1 MIAVIVPIYN
11 TEKYL
16 RETIDSVICQT
27 LSFAEHIR
35 LILLDDAST
44 DGSFAICE
52 QYQKQ
57 YPKQILVKH
66 YDTNQGVSALRNEGV
81 RIAGEMGDELIT
93 FLDSDDKLADDAME
107 KAKMYF
113 ESHEDISV
121 AAIAVKYFGTRDG
134 EQRLNWRFQEM
145 DVVDIKKQYT
155 FPHYYVG
162 GVFLRKRV
170 LNELHFDE
178 TMNFWEDALAI
189 NQVIVSEG
197 KYGLIQDTFYFYRKR
212 EDESSLVDTAWHKKE
227 RYTTLLSS
235 GYGQLFAYSRKKHH
249 RIIPYVQYMVAYHMR
264 LMMMKSKQSIIEEI
278 LSEEELAA
286 LRDDVQKV
294 LKKIKV
300 KYILQIPTSLPI
312 IEGMLSMRAGK
323 QVRAK
328 RVYKDNDCVLMYKGV
343 ELARMSERSVKL
355 FHIIEDEKSEF
366 NGMWRGR
373 FCTPIYAMKKEDYI
387 FAEHNGVRINS
398 EEFIC
403 RKQIFIL
410 GKRLRCYYH
419 AGFVIAIPKEWDRA
433 VFGIHIAEADA
444 DILMNEIVF
453 NEVRLIYFEGETEE
467 HDEFEIDRDDEK
479 DM

>member
-113 ESHEDISV
+113 ESHEDVSV

-328 RVYKDNDCVLMYKGV
+328 RVYKDNDCVLMYK
-343 ELARMSERSVKL
+343 
-355 FHIIEDEKSEF
+355 
-366 NGMWRGR
+366 
-373 FCTPIYAMKKEDYI
+373 
-387 FAEHNGVRINS
+387 
-398 EEFIC
+398 
-403 RKQIFIL
+403 
-410 GKRLRCYYH
+410 
-419 AGFVIAIPKEWDRA
+419 
-433 VFGIHIAEADA
+433 
-444 DILMNEIVF
+444 
-453 NEVRLIYFEGETEE
+453 
-467 HDEFEIDRDDEK
+467 
-479 DM
+479 

>member
-66 YDTNQGVSALRNEGV
+66 YDTNQGVSVLRNEGV

-170 LNELHFDE
+170 LNEF
-178 TMNFWEDALAI
+178 
-189 NQVIVSEG
+189 
-197 KYGLIQDTFYFYRKR
+197 
-212 EDESSLVDTAWHKKE
+212 
-227 RYTTLLSS
+227 
-235 GYGQLFAYSRKKHH
+235 
-249 RIIPYVQYMVAYHMR
+249 
-264 LMMMKSKQSIIEEI
+264 
-278 LSEEELAA
+278 
-286 LRDDVQKV
+286 
-294 LKKIKV
+294 
-300 KYILQIPTSLPI
+300 
-312 IEGMLSMRAGK
+312 
-323 QVRAK
+323 
-328 RVYKDNDCVLMYKGV
+328 
-343 ELARMSERSVKL
+343 
-355 FHIIEDEKSEF
+355 
-366 NGMWRGR
+366 
-373 FCTPIYAMKKEDYI
+373 
-387 FAEHNGVRINS
+387 
-398 EEFIC
+398 
-403 RKQIFIL
+403 
-410 GKRLRCYYH
+410 
-419 AGFVIAIPKEWDRA
+419 
-433 VFGIHIAEADA
+433 
-444 DILMNEIVF
+444 
-453 NEVRLIYFEGETEE
+453 
-467 HDEFEIDRDDEK
+467 
-479 DM
+479 

>member
-113 ESHEDISV
+113 ESHEDVSV

-170 LNELHFDE
+170 LNELNFD
-178 TMNFWEDALAI
+178 
-189 NQVIVSEG
+189 
-197 KYGLIQDTFYFYRKR
+197 
-212 EDESSLVDTAWHKKE
+212 
-227 RYTTLLSS
+227 
-235 GYGQLFAYSRKKHH
+235 
-249 RIIPYVQYMVAYHMR
+249 
-264 LMMMKSKQSIIEEI
+264 
-278 LSEEELAA
+278 
-286 LRDDVQKV
+286 
-294 LKKIKV
+294 
-300 KYILQIPTSLPI
+300 
-312 IEGMLSMRAGK
+312 
-323 QVRAK
+323 
-328 RVYKDNDCVLMYKGV
+328 
-343 ELARMSERSVKL
+343 
-355 FHIIEDEKSEF
+355 
-366 NGMWRGR
+366 
-373 FCTPIYAMKKEDYI
+373 
-387 FAEHNGVRINS
+387 
-398 EEFIC
+398 
-403 RKQIFIL
+403 
-410 GKRLRCYYH
+410 
-419 AGFVIAIPKEWDRA
+419 
-433 VFGIHIAEADA
+433 
-444 DILMNEIVF
+444 
-453 NEVRLIYFEGETEE
+453 
-467 HDEFEIDRDDEK
+467 
-479 DM
+479 

>member
-11 TEKYL
+11 TEQYL
-16 RETIDSVICQT
+16 QETIDSVINQT

-44 DGSFAICE
+44 DGSLAICE
-52 QYQKQ
+52 HYQKQ
-57 YPKQILVKH
+57 YPEQIVIKH
-66 YDTNQGVSALRNEGV
+66 FDTNQGVSALRNEGV
-81 RIAGEMGDELIT
+81 RIAGEMGCELIT
-93 FLDSDDKLADDAME
+93 FLDSDDQLAIDAME
-107 KAKMYF
+107 KAQQYF
-113 ESHEDISV
+113 DSHEEISV
-121 AAIAVKYFGTRDG
+121 AAIAVKYFGARDD
-134 EQRLNWRFQEM
+134 EQRLNWRFQET
-145 DVVDIKKQYT
+145 DVVDIKTQYM

-162 GVFLRKRV
+162 GVFVRNRV
-170 LNELHFDE
+170 LKELHFDE
-178 TMNFWEDALAI
+178 SMSFWEDALAI

-235 GYGQLFAYSRKKHH
+235 GYGQLFAYSKKKYH
-249 RIIPYVQYMVAYHMR
+249 RIIPYVQYMTAYHMR

-278 LSEEELAA
+278 LSEEELAV

-355 FHIIEDEKSEF
+355 FHIIEDEESEF

-387 FAEHNGVRINS
+387 FAEHDGVRIDS
-398 EEFIC
+398 QEYSC
-403 RKQIFIL
+403 GKQIFIL
-410 GKRLRCYYH
+410 GKRLRCYFH

-433 VFGIHIAEADA
+433 VFGIHIAEANA

-453 NEVRLIYFEGETEE
+453 DEVTPIYFEEKTEE
-467 HDEFEIDRDDEK
+467 HAEFETSEQE
-479 DM
+479 

>member
-107 KAKMYF
+107 KAVQYF
-113 ESHEDISV
+113 DAHEDVFV
-121 AAIAVKYFGTRDG
+121 AAIGIRYFDAYEG
-134 EQRLNWRFQEM
+134 EQRLNWRFEKT
-145 DVVDIKKQYT
+145 DVVDIKKDYT
-155 FPHYYVG
+155 YPHYYVG
-162 GVFLRKRV
+162 GVFLRHAV
-170 LNELHFDE
+170 LDELHFDE
-178 TMNFWEDALAI
+178 SLSFWEDALAV
-189 NQVIVSEG
+189 NQVIVSQG
-197 KYGLIQDTFYFYRKR
+197 KYGLIAGTHYYYRKR

-264 LMMMKSKQSIIEEI
+264 LMMMKVSRALSKKFYRKKSWRH
-278 LSEEELAA
+278 SE
-286 LRDDVQKV
+286 
-294 LKKIKV
+294 
-300 KYILQIPTSLPI
+300 
-312 IEGMLSMRAGK
+312 MM
-323 QVRAK
+323 
-328 RVYKDNDCVLMYKGV
+328 
-343 ELARMSERSVKL
+343 
-355 FHIIEDEKSEF
+355 
-366 NGMWRGR
+366 
-373 FCTPIYAMKKEDYI
+373 
-387 FAEHNGVRINS
+387 
-398 EEFIC
+398 C
-403 RKQIFIL
+403 R
-410 GKRLRCYYH
+410 RY
-419 AGFVIAIPKEWDRA
+419 
-433 VFGIHIAEADA
+433 
-444 DILMNEIVF
+444 
-453 NEVRLIYFEGETEE
+453 
-467 HDEFEIDRDDEK
+467 
-479 DM
+479 

>member
-57 YPKQILVKH
+57 YPKQIVVKH

-355 FHIIEDEKSEF
+355 FHIIEDEESEF

-398 EEFIC
+398 KEFIC

-419 AGFVIAIPKEWDRA
+419 AGFAIAIPKEWDRA

-453 NEVRLIYFEGETEE
+453 NEVKPIYFEGETEE